1 MEFLR
6 HAPAH
11 SADHRYPMPRS
22 FVEID
27 VLLPLADRKDARN
40 TCHAALPYLEGK
52 DCRVHVLHVVHGVE
66 PDGDRGGIEDCV
78 NEVFDIAAECFD
90 AVEIPVSTEIRYGNN
105 VGRTILDAADDYSAD
120 AIVLTPRERSI
131 WRRLLSQNVLAT
143 LATNVDQPLI
153 IIPSAD

>member
-1 MEFLR
+1 
-6 HAPAH
+6 
-11 SADHRYPMPRS
+11 
-22 FVEID
+22 
-27 VLLPLADRKDARN
+27 
-40 TCHAALPYLEGK
+40 
-52 DCRVHVLHVVHGVE
+52 
-66 PDGDRGGIEDCV
+66 V